1 MPKTQ
6 EWIKQKLEEER
17 QGWTEYGNRRLT
29 EELEELKQRVSDLEI
44 VYEEM
49 RDELSVRQIT
59 DWQMCGLALSFR
71 RRVSD
76 QTVSISREAKTK
88 GTKR

>member
-44 VYEEM
+44 VYEEIS
-49 RDELSVRQIT
+49 DELSVR
-59 DWQMCGLALSFR
+59 
-71 RRVSD
+71 
-76 QTVSISREAKTK
+76 
-88 GTKR
+88 

>member
-44 VYEEM
+44 VYEEIS
-49 RDELSVRQIT
+49 DEFASIANY
-59 DWQMCGLALSFR
+59 LAKAGWHSQYQEKQKQKEQK
-71 RRVSD
+71 D
-76 QTVSISREAKTK
+76 D
-88 GTKR
+88 